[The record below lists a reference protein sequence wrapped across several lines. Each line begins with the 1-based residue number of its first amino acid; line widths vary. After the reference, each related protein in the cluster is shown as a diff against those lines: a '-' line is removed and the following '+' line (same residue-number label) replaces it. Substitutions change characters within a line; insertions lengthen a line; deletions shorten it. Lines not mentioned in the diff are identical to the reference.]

1 MLVVVAQAGSYE
13 NFDVGLSTEGAFNF
27 GAHLLSTLINF
38 NFSGLK
44 FAAAVT
50 GAVVRWAITLDATT
64 WFGLVMGRLTRSLH
78 TAIGLGTAGTPGF
91 DTSVYRFILVI
102 TVAIIFWR
110 LTKGDTTR
118 AVTNLLVTGLVLTVY
133 LGWYANS
140 GGAGQ
145 PASSVGIAQGAIT
158 TAQQVGA
165 GLAADLIRADA
176 ATLPGNCVAEAQSE
190 TAAKISALERDGL
203 TRTEAERAAGG
214 VYAAVSTGCVIEA
227 TVRTMLVMPAY
238 EILNWGER
246 LGDAN
251 DGTNPYK
258 VCADIRD
265 GLLADGDAPWGNS
278 DEPRD
283 RMNAEDECRV
293 FAEYQRAADWNKY
306 WTSFAYT
313 LFAVFMLAPA
323 LIVGLVAVW
332 VGIRL
337 SLIAM
342 FVPVVAALGLI
353 PGEPRAVLW
362 RWFGSLGQRMVT
374 LASGFVALALWTL
387 VVLSLT
393 EAAVNSAAFQIAGP
407 LGGAVAPL
415 IPVLVGTFIGIVIGF
430 AWWRVNRR
438 GKQAMDRLA
447 SRLAA
452 MEGISA
458 APGRQGEM
466 GQQARRLHRRA
477 RHAQRVQQGYQHG
490 GARGAANAM
499 GYRRRGAMAQSA
511 RAVTP
516 PTP

>member
-13 NFDVGLSTEGAFNF
+13 NFDIGLSTEGAFNF
-27 GAHLLSTLINF
+27 GAHLLSALINL

-50 GAVVRWAITLDATT
+50 GSVVRWAITLDATT
-64 WFGLVMGRLTRSLH
+64 WFGGVMGRLTRSLH
-78 TAIGLGTAGTPGF
+78 TAIGFGTGGTAGF
-91 DTSVYRFILVI
+91 DTSVYRFLLVC

-110 LTKGDTTR
+110 LTKGDTSR
-118 AVTNLLVTGLVLTVY
+118 ALTNLLVTGLVLTVY

-140 GGAGQ
+140 GGSGQ
-145 PASSVGIAQGAIT
+145 PASSVGIAQGAISV
-158 TAQQVGA
+158 AQQAGA

-176 ATLPGNCVAEAQSE
+176 AALPGNCVAEAQSE
-190 TAAKISALERDGL
+190 TAAKISALQRDGL
-203 TRTEAERAAGG
+203 TLTEAERAAGG

-251 DGTNPYK
+251 DNSNPYK
-258 VCADIRD
+258 ACAAVRD
-265 GLLADGDAPWGNS
+265 GLLADRDAPWGNS

-283 RMNAEDECRV
+283 RMNAAGCGD
-293 FAEYQRAADWNKY
+293 FAEYQKAATWNKY
-306 WTSFAYT
+306 WTSGAYT
-313 LFAVFMLAPA
+313 LFPVFMLTPA

-393 EAAVNSAAFQIAGP
+393 EATVNSAAFQVSGP
-407 LGGAVAPL
+407 IGGTVAPL
-415 IPVLVGTFIGIVIGF
+415 IPVLIGSFIGMVIGF
-430 AWWRVNRR
+430 SWWRVNRR

-477 RHAQRVQQGYQHG
+477 RHAQRVQQGYHHG
-490 GARGAANAM
+490 GAKGAADVM
-499 GYRRRGAMAQSA
+499 MHRRRGAMAQSA